1 MEIDLSFS
9 SVSDFDWRYFW
20 QWTDFQSY
28 IDFLLAMSIVLSFIT
43 FLFLHSPIYVE
54 SIGFLALFT
63 EAMLGVPQLLKNL
76 RHKSTEGMR

>member
-1 MEIDLSFS
+1 MIKLFCF
-9 SVSDFDWRYFW
+9 VDFDWRYFW